1 MAAPN
6 IVNVSTITGVT
17 TFVGNVNVA
26 ASGVSVIV
34 SNAASSNQVYKL
46 NTLMAANTTG
56 TATSITVKIFNAAAG
71 AGTSV
76 SIAST
81 ISVPVGSTLA
91 IIGKDTPLYLE
102 ENKSIAAI
110 AAAANAIDIV
120 ASYEVIS

>member
-17 TFVGNVNVA
+17 TFV
-26 ASGVSVIV
+26 SGISSTNTSVIV
-34 SNAASSNQVYKL
+34 SNAAASNQVYKL
-46 NTLMAANTTG
+46 NTMVAANTTG
-56 TATSITVKIFNAAAG
+56 SSANITVKIFNAAAG

-81 ISVPVGSTLA
+81 ISVPSGSSLT

-102 ENKSIAAI
+102 ENRSVGAI
-110 AAAANAIDIV
+110 AGTANAIDIV